1 MLVIFKTFRL
11 QQVQGI
17 WCQNVDDATCA
28 VINHKYRL
36 IGFGRRNSQ
45 ANMYVIDDLTGGLE
59 LSHRLILSAKDFPGS
74 PGHVSE
80 LKWTPDGC
88 AIMLAWSNGGIS
100 LWSTFGSLL
109 MCSLGWDYGLHVDLL
124 KNNPFNI
131 ISMVS
136 WLLI

>member
-1 MLVIFKTFRL
+1 M
-11 QQVQGI
+11 
-17 WCQNVDDATCA
+17 DDATCA

-36 IGFGRRNSQ
+36 IAFGRRNSQ
-45 ANMYVIDDLTGGLE
+45 ANMFVIDDLTGGLE
-59 LSHRLILSAKDFPGS
+59 LSHRLVLSAKDFPGS

-88 AIMLAWSNGGIS
+88 AIMMAWSNGGIS

-109 MCSLGWDYGLHVDLL
+109 MCSLGWDYGLHVDLS

-136 WLLI
+136 TIC